1 MTRPN
6 TVPNTVSTALDIL
19 SEWGVNFVTNVTTV
33 IRIMMSSD
41 VHEQMNA
48 LQKIYSLRDM
58 RAKKSTSGHMSLMT
72 VALNFFRLQPTN
84 RGFLATMADAS
95 QSCLLER
102 KNLQRITN
110 DKKYWNLDTE
120 TLPQLKA
127 DKETRIEKEK
137 LALKW
142 ENRVAFK
149 WRRVWIPS

>member
-102 KNLQRITN
+102 KNLQRVTN
-110 DKKYWNLDTE
+110 DEKILKPRHRNLATTQSRQRNSNRE
-120 TLPQLKA
+120 GKIS
-127 DKETRIEKEK
+127 IEVRKPG
-137 LALKW
+137 
-142 ENRVAFK
+142 RF
-149 WRRVWIPS
+149 